1 MNRDDT
7 PFSIVET
14 KTLDCQFGP
23 RYYKEAPPKSSR
35 VKVQGSRKIGCHAH
49 VVIKECVLYPQYRV
63 VHDEKKFAIRTLKKR
78 LMKELKQQLNRDASS
93 VQTIT
98 AYFVTLPT
106 EDAHH
111 GHPTGGGVAGF
122 SQRMNEKVATKISEI
137 VADGITD
144 IPQVRSLLRHYVM
157 HDLCKDNP
165 PNPNDR
171 AYFPLDNDLRNHIY
185 MAKRALQLSC
195 LDQENAMLKIEQWR
209 KTDPDST
216 HFFRPFIEGSA
227 GECPRETAPPPAPEN
242 KTNGDEDNTTVHETG
257 GYKQQLLWVHQTD
270 WQKQLLVQYANV
282 ISLIDATYK
291 TTKYELA
298 LFFICV
304 RTNVGYSV
312 VAKFIVQSESADNIE
327 EALRKLKSWNPDWDP
342 RFFMSD
348 YSEAELAAVQAVF
361 PSTKVYLCD
370 FHCEQAWVWWCRDHK
385 HGLTQAEAD
394 TLLEQLRTC
403 AWAPPADGD
412 NPGELYKLAVND
424 LKACQVW
431 KNHHSVRQ
439 WLSNMWLSIPEVCI
453 S

>member
-14 KTLDCQFGP
+14 KTLDRQFGP

-35 VKVQGSRKIGCHAH
+35 VKVQGSHKIGCHAH
-49 VVIKECVLYPQYRV
+49 IVIKECVLYPQYRV
-63 VHDEKKFAIRTLKKR
+63 VHDEKKFAIHTLKKR

-165 PNPNDR
+165 PNPNNR

-195 LDQENAMLKIEQWR
+195 IDQENAMLKIEQWR

-257 GYKQQLLWVHQTD
+257 SYKQQLLWVHQTD
-270 WQKQLLVQYANV
+270 WQKQLLVRYANV
-282 ISLIDATYK
+282 ISLMDAMYK

-304 RTNVGYSV
+304 RTNIGYSV
-312 VAKFIVQSESADNIE
+312 VAEFIVQSESADNIE
-327 EALRKLKSWNPDWDP
+327 EAL
-342 RFFMSD
+342 
-348 YSEAELAAVQAVF
+348 
-361 PSTKVYLCD
+361 
-370 FHCEQAWVWWCRDHK
+370 
-385 HGLTQAEAD
+385 
-394 TLLEQLRTC
+394 
-403 AWAPPADGD
+403 
-412 NPGELYKLAVND
+412 
-424 LKACQVW
+424 
-431 KNHHSVRQ
+431 
-439 WLSNMWLSIPEVCI
+439 
-453 S
+453 